1 MIHDDI
7 VARPQASYS
16 RKQIP
21 TFNIC
26 CELSSCKY
34 GRFYMETAWVVVFSC
49 PNAQL
54 LPSALAG
61 AGQLRAV
68 IVVAEKVMILNTNL
82 FVDWTFGDWSQRG
95 ALFIGFCH

>member
-1 MIHDDI
+1 MIHDGI
-7 VARPQASYS
+7 VARLQASYS

-34 GRFYMETAWVVVFSC
+34 GRFYMETAWVVGFSR
-49 PNAQL
+49 PTAQL
-54 LPSALAG
+54 LPSVLAG

-68 IVVAEKVMILNTNL
+68 IVVAGRVMILNTNL
-82 FVDWTFGDWSQRG
+82 FFNWTFGNWSQRG
-95 ALFIGFCH
+95 ALFFGFCH